1 MSMDWIIG
9 KTIKI
14 VKMQGEPS
22 YTGKIGIVKKID
34 GIGQLF
40 GTWGG
45 LAVQPEN
52 DDFEV
57 INEDKKMNNNK
68 EYFIRLIDDG
78 KINLIYSL
86 EQSGTCDFIKFLDA
100 NSKGEKMQIEI
111 SHNESYG
118 NNSLPHFWYENGYTD
133 KELNK
138 YIVCHCCIELDDGV
152 GVSKYNPQLNKD
164 FKINFDWLLED
175 VEDNEELLIDEIA
188 SRFYKCGKKGR

>member
-57 INEDKKMNNNK
+57 VSEEEIN
-68 EYFIRLIDDG
+68 
-78 KINLIYSL
+78 
-86 EQSGTCDFIKFLDA
+86 
-100 NSKGEKMQIEI
+100 
-111 SHNESYG
+111 
-118 NNSLPHFWYENGYTD
+118 
-133 KELNK
+133 
-138 YIVCHCCIELDDGV
+138 VC
-152 GVSKYNPQLNKD
+152 N
-164 FKINFDWLLED
+164 
-175 VEDNEELLIDEIA
+175 
-188 SRFYKCGKKGR
+188 